1 MSLFAISDP
10 HLSLGCN
17 KPMDIFRGWQDYV
30 KRLEEN
36 WRKLVGPEDTVVLPG
51 DISWGMTLEEAKPDL
66 AFLDSLPGTK
76 LIGKGNHDYWWATR
90 RKMDAFLEENGF
102 TTLRILF
109 NDAYA
114 VGNVAVCGTRGWFY
128 DAEKD
133 EDKKVLNREIGRLN
147 LSVDAAEKTGLLP
160 IAFLH
165 YPPVYA
171 GMVCGEMIS
180 ALKAR
185 GIKRVYYG
193 HIHGEGVRRAV
204 QGIYDGIDM
213 RLISCDFTG
222 FAPVFIES

>member
-36 WRKLVGPEDTVVLPG
+36 WYKLVGPEDTVVIPG

-66 AFLDSLPGTK
+66 AFLNSLPGTK

-114 VGNVAVCGTRGWFY
+114 VGDVTVCGTRGWFY

-147 LSVDAAEKTGLLP
+147 LSVDAAEKIGGEP

-171 GMVCGEMIS
+171 GMVCEEMMS

-185 GIKRVYYG
+185 GIKRVYTCYLIEKNYCQQNRQG
-193 HIHGEGVRRAV
+193 NALETVCCPARRHS
-204 QGIYDGIDM
+204 Q
-213 RLISCDFTG
+213 
-222 FAPVFIES
+222 